1 MVLQGTGPSV
11 KPSLFLFILSK
22 KERENMIGGKAVALV
37 LLAVAAALLA
47 LTTVCSG
54 SAFAVERENTFTIS
68 PMLGGYLFEGDQHLK
83 SSPNYG
89 ASVGYNITDN
99 VGAEAA
105 FNFVDSGFR
114 AGHGT
119 SQVDVFLY
127 RLEGLYHFT
136 NWGRLQPF
144 VAAGAGAAVFS
155 PDPGSTTAHA
165 LIDYGGG
172 LEYFITD
179 RIAVRG
185 DVRHV
190 ITFDHTYNNLSYTA
204 GITVLLGGK
213 RAPAVAEVPGPM
225 ERAITGEKPP
235 EVKPQPQ
242 AAKPPEKPKQVCLEL
257 KVNFDFNKA
266 DIKPEFESEV
276 KKVAD
281 FMKANPEAHGT
292 VVGYT
297 DEVGPKPYNQE
308 LAQRRAQAV
317 KDYLVKNYGIATDRL
332 DIEGKGKTDFVA
344 SNLTEQ
350 GRAENRRA
358 VRVFCSTGKEMAP
371 PKPKQVCVGMKVQF
385 DTNSAKIKPEYEP
398 EMKRVADYMKEH
410 PDQVG
415 TIEGYADWKGPGSY
429 NMKLSQRRADAVRDY
444 MIKRFGIPT
453 DRLKTRAFGEAR
465 PVGNNRTAAG
475 RAENRYAVEMF
486 CEPAGGTEAP
496 AQSPAAAPAP
506 GAPAQEQGGA
516 PQTSNPE
523 E

>member
-1 MVLQGTGPSV
+1 M
-11 KPSLFLFILSK
+11 
-22 KERENMIGGKAVALV
+22 KAGRTVS
-37 LLAVAAALLA
+37 LAVAVAMLA
-47 LTTVCSG
+47 LATVIPN
-54 SAFAVERENTFTIS
+54 SAFAIERENTFTIS

-89 ASVGYNITDN
+89 ASLGYNVTDN

-105 FNFVDSGFR
+105 FNFVDSGYR

-119 SQVDVFLY
+119 DQVDVFLY

-136 NWGRLQPF
+136 NLGKLQPF

-155 PDPGSTTAHA
+155 PAPGDTKAHA

-185 DVRHV
+185 DIRHV
-190 ITFDHTYNNLSYTA
+190 ITFDKTYNNLSCTA

-213 RAPAVAEVPGPM
+213 RAQVAAETPGPV

-235 EVKPQPQ
+235 EEKPKPQPQ
-242 AAKPPEKPKQVCLEL
+242 AAKPPEKPKQICLEL

-276 KKVAD
+276 RKVAD

-297 DEVGPKPYNQE
+297 DAVGPKGYNDE
-308 LAQRRAQAV
+308 LSQRRAQAV
-317 KDYLVKNYGIATDRL
+317 KDYLVKNFGIAADRL

-358 VRVFCSTGKEMAP
+358 VRVFCSTGTQMAP

-385 DTNSAKIKPEYEP
+385 GANSAKVKPEYEP
-398 EMKRVADYMKEH
+398 EIKRVADYMKEH
-410 PDQVG
+410 PEMVG

-429 NMKLSQRRADAVRDY
+429 NMKLSQRRADAVREY
-444 MIKRFGIPT
+444 MIKKFGIPA

-496 AQSPAAAPAP
+496 AAAPAP
-506 GAPAQEQGGA
+506 GAPAPEQGGA